1 MDAPNLRI
9 VVAGIAGSGKTTIGS
24 ELASRLGIRYVDGD
38 SLHPPH
44 NIHKMSAGIPLTDTD
59 RWPWLGAV
67 ASELHADTGCVIS
80 CSALRRSYR
89 DTLRE
94 PGAVQFIFLG
104 ITADTAL
111 ERAMRRP
118 DHFMPADLVESQL
131 DTLEMPMPD
140 ETDVMVISAESTVDS
155 VIEAALTALSADDTS
170 AGDS

>member
-1 MDAPNLRI
+1 MDASNLRI

-38 SLHPPH
+38 SLHPPD
-44 NIHKMSAGIPLTDTD
+44 NIEKMSTGIPLTDAD
-59 RWPWLGAV
+59 RLPWLVAV
-67 ASELHADTGCVIS
+67 ASELDSDTGCVIS

-94 PGAVQFIFLG
+94 PGPVQFILLG

-118 DHFMPADLVESQL
+118 DHFMPAELVKSQL
-131 DTLEMPMPD
+131 ETLEMPLRD
-140 ETDVMVISAESTVDS
+140 ETDVTVISAESTVDS

-170 AGDS
+170 AGT